1 MQGKGIVAAAHLDVL
16 STEPRPDGSEGKRG
30 SVVRGTDAQ
39 AGAIG
44 RGLELL
50 GRI

>member
-1 MQGKGIVAAAHLDVL
+1 MCGDVQGKGVVVADHLEVL

-39 AGAIG
+39 VGAIG
-44 RGLELL
+44 
-50 GRI
+50 